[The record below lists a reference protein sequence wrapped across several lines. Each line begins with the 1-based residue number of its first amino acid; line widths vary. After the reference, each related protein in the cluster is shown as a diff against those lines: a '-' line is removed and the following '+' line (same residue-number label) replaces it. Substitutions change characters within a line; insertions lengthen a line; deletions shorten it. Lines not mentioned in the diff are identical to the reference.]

1 MFKKVSN
8 RGAML
13 FVGVMAVCALAMP
26 AMAGAASWTGTLGTH
41 VFDGSNPANRLAF
54 SVAAISSGST
64 CAVAQFDIDVLSSS
78 DGVVTAA
85 GFQNCMG
92 VGNAVNCTA
101 TATGTGF
108 PWTVRNPT
116 TTNVTVN
123 SVDVDVNF
131 ENTPGNPTACGVPGN
146 VRVTGNLTNGAW
158 TNGPHEITFTNA
170 TGTNA
175 HTSLGTFPATVTGTL
190 RDTAQT
196 LTMAD

>member
-8 RGAML
+8 RGALL

-26 AMAGAASWTGTLGTH
+26 AMAGAASWTGTLGNH

-64 CAVAQFDIDVLSSS
+64 CAVAQFPIDIRSAS
-78 DGVVTAA
+78 DAQATHAT
-85 GFQNCMG
+85 FINCMG

-101 TATGTGF
+101 TATGTNF
-108 PWTVRNPT
+108 PWTVTNPT
-116 TTNVTVN
+116 TANVTIDG
-123 SVDVDVNF
+123 VDVDVNF
-131 ENTPGNPTACGVPGN
+131 ENTPGNATACGVPGN
-146 VRVTGNLTNGAW
+146 VRVTGNLSGGAW
-158 TNGPHEITFTNA
+158 TNPAHEITFTNA
-170 TGTNA
+170 TGTTA
-175 HTSLGTFPATVTGTL
+175 HTSLGSFPATVTGTL

>member
-54 SVAAISSGST
+54 SVAAISSGWT
-64 CAVAQFDIDVLSSS
+64 CAGAQFDIDVRSSS

-101 TATGTGF
+101 TFAATNL
-108 PWTVRNPT
+108 PWTVTNPT
-116 TTNVTVN
+116 TTNV
-123 SVDVDVNF
+123 SVDGVDLDGFF
-131 ENTPGNPTACGVPGN
+131 ENTPGNATACGFPGS
-146 VRVTGNLTNGAW
+146 VRATGNLSAAVWGNPA
-158 TNGPHEITFTNA
+158 HEITFTAA
-170 TGTNA
+170 TGA
-175 HTSLGTFPATVTGTL
+175 IVHTSLGRASPQRSRELCATL
-190 RDTAQT
+190 HRR
-196 LTMAD
+196 